1 MIRKSQ
7 VLNINRRNVN
17 TFRDNQI
24 QSVASS
30 SHGSWRSLHCK
41 KSKREKG
48 YKMYLSSYID
58 NYEGK
63 ITFENST
70 PVHIAVAECSC
81 VAGTALC
88 NHNVALLYQTA
99 HYSTLKL
106 KAVPPVLSCTE
117 TEQRWHKPRTMGV
130 KPGRVGDMVIISTR
144 PKSRQYTVVDG
155 VRSNRYKAVHG
166 DLPDPDVLKVDE
178 AYKDFTADIAPLI
191 TTMAISS
198 DVPQVNSA
206 YGPVQEGSPISY
218 QHPVPLSRVV
228 LQHPDTPA
236 PPPLPLDGYRLE
248 PTTCH
253 YVCSH

>member
-1 MIRKSQ
+1 MSTDLFGWAVLHRRANVIRDTKCTYPVIST
-7 VLNINRRNVN
+7 IM
-17 TFRDNQI
+17 
-24 QSVASS
+24 
-30 SHGSWRSLHCK
+30 
-41 KSKREKG
+41 
-48 YKMYLSSYID
+48 KM
-58 NYEGK
+58 
-63 ITFENST
+63 TFENSS
-70 PVHIAVAECSC
+70 PVQIAVAECSC

-99 HYSTLKL
+99 HYSTLNL

-117 TEQRWHKPRTMGV
+117 TEQQWHKPRTMGV

-144 PKSRQYTVVDG
+144 PKSRQYTVADG
-155 VRSNRYKAVHG
+155 VRSKRYKAVQG

-198 DVPQVNSA
+198 DVPLVDSA

-228 LQHPDTPA
+228 GESG
-236 PPPLPLDGYRLE
+236 DGCNTFCFSL
-248 PTTCH
+248 CI
-253 YVCSH
+253 